1 MLVTDACGSKT
12 LDAHEKTMAALKETG
27 EVLAVSTAEVLAA
40 MKNMGVNKARV
51 ESFSDGVFAFAITL
65 LVLGIQV
72 PDLKSVDDRQLR
84 ERLLQALQQLLPYVT
99 SFATIGIIWLNHRAM
114 FDEVES
120 VDHPVLVLN
129 LLLLF
134 VISFIPFPTAVLS
147 RYGALPSSAFLY
159 GSVLTMLAVTF
170 SLLHFYIAKKG
181 LCRKEILNDRSRWN
195 WRRNLVGLVTYP
207 GATVISLHH
216 PRAGDDLL
224 PLGWIL
230 PAAK

>member
-1 MLVTDACGSKT
+1 
-12 LDAHEKTMAALKETG
+12 MAAPKETG
-27 EVLAVSTAEVLAA
+27 EVLPVSTAEVLAA
-40 MKNMGVNKARV
+40 MKNMGMNKARV

-65 LVLGIQV
+65 LVLGFQV

-99 SFATIGIIWLNHRAM
+99 SFATIGIIWLNHHAM

-147 RYGALPSSAFLY
+147 RYGALPSNTFLY
-159 GSVLTMLAVTF
+159 GSVLTMLAMTF
-170 SLLHFYIAKKG
+170 FAASFLHRQKGIPPKRNAQRQITLELAAKSG
-181 LCRKEILNDRSRWN
+181 GTRYL
-195 WRRNLVGLVTYP
+195 
-207 GATVISLHH
+207 
-216 PRAGDDLL
+216 PRGNGDFPPPSAGGCDDLL
-224 PLGWIL
+224 PFGRIL
-230 PAAK
+230 PAA